1 MPPKEYTIATTVLS
15 VRVSDDERAIL
26 ESASAQARTNLSDFV
41 RRKALEAA
49 EIDVMERRIVIIPA
63 EDWEAFEASV
73 NRPAEHLSAIA
84 ELARRDPT
92 WQK

>member
-1 MPPKEYTIATTVLS
+1 MATTVLS

-63 EDWEAFEASV
+63 EDWEAFEAWV
-73 NRPAEHLSAIA
+73 NRPPEHLSAIA

>member
-26 ESASAQARTNLSDFV
+26 ASAQARANLSDVV

-63 EDWEAFEASV
+63 ERLGGVRGLGQSS
-73 NRPAEHLSAIA
+73 R
-84 ELARRDPT
+84 
-92 WQK
+92 